1 MTPKMGSTTAEQLR
15 DDAVAA
21 DADGDAALARRLR
34 LRASLGRDAPAPARS
49 VSLRVL
55 RGSHCR
61 LHVTEPQAFLASLR
75 GLVDEARLTDH
86 AEPIRTAERVAAAAA
101 AQGTPLGDML
111 EPAGLAHLAVIDG
124 LAALGTDGCCELY
137 ERAGRTAFIGEA
149 KRLGVSSLGDRQK
162 LATIIGKAVK
172 ERR

>member
-1 MTPKMGSTTAEQLR
+1 MTTTQNSLTPKMGSTTAEQLR

-21 DADGDAALARRLR
+21 DA
-34 LRASLGRDAPAPARS
+34 
-49 VSLRVL
+49 
-55 RGSHCR
+55 
-61 LHVTEPQAFLASLR
+61 
-75 GLVDEARLTDH
+75 
-86 AEPIRTAERVAAAAA
+86 
-101 AQGTPLGDML
+101 GDML